1 MAGVRL
7 SVTSLGVRK
16 TLTPQQKAQAA
27 DTFGAEGAYMSAAK
41 KLLDTS
47 HPSYKRVTSVKNQAV
62 QVWRGMSLPFPEPGL
77 RLIRQDD
84 IESFNDRMT
93 DLKNEL
99 NEAVDQ
105 LNDHYAEL
113 VDAARQRL
121 GSLFNAGDYPDS
133 LIGLFDI
140 AWDFPSVEP
149 PDYLRRLNPQLY
161 EQEAQRVAARFD
173 QAVQLAE
180 QAFMEELSSVVSHLS
195 ERLAGDDDGKPKVF
209 RESAVTN
216 LTDFF
221 ARFRQLNVRS
231 NEQLD
236 ELVERAQ
243 QIVGG
248 VQPQQLRDNQSLRQE
263 IGTQLSGVQSV
274 LDGLLVDRPRRS
286 ILRRPK

>member
-243 QIVGG
+243 QIVRG

>member
-1 MAGVRL
+1 
-7 SVTSLGVRK
+7 
-16 TLTPQQKAQAA
+16 
-27 DTFGAEGAYMSAAK
+27 
-41 KLLDTS
+41 
-47 HPSYKRVTSVKNQAV
+47 
-62 QVWRGMSLPFPEPGL
+62 
-77 RLIRQDD
+77 
-84 IESFNDRMT
+84 MT

-99 NEAVDQ
+99 DQAVDQ

-140 AWDFPSVEP
+140 VWDFPSVEP

-243 QIVGG
+243 QIVRG

>member
-1 MAGVRL
+1 VEGGIAPAATR
-7 SVTSLGVRK
+7 
-16 TLTPQQKAQAA
+16 QAA

-121 GSLFNAGDYPDS
+121 GSLFNAADYPDL

-140 AWDFPSVEP
+140 A
-149 PDYLRRLNPQLY
+149 
-161 EQEAQRVAARFD
+161 
-173 QAVQLAE
+173 
-180 QAFMEELSSVVSHLS
+180 
-195 ERLAGDDDGKPKVF
+195 
-209 RESAVTN
+209 
-216 LTDFF
+216 
-221 ARFRQLNVRS
+221 
-231 NEQLD
+231 
-236 ELVERAQ
+236 
-243 QIVGG
+243 
-248 VQPQQLRDNQSLRQE
+248 
-263 IGTQLSGVQSV
+263 
-274 LDGLLVDRPRRS
+274 
-286 ILRRPK
+286 